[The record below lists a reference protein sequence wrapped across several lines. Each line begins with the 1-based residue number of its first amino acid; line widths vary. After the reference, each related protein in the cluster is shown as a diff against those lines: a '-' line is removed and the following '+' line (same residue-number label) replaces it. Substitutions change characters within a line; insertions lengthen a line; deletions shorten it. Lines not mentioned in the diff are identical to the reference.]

1 MEELIDDYI
10 MIYGV
15 EFFSRGYKEG
25 KAVEKD
31 GMTKLIKQT
40 GEEEILGGVVRIMMK
55 NLFPVYNLEIDKE
68 TFYKEVGLKCY
79 VNGFKTGINYIKENE

>member
-1 MEELIDDYI
+1 MEELINDYI
-10 MIYGV
+10 MTYGV
-15 EFFSRGYKEG
+15 EFFSRGFKEG

-31 GMTKLIKQT
+31 GTTKLIEET

-55 NLFPVYNLEIDKE
+55 NLFPIYNLKIDEE

-79 VNGFKTGINYIKENE
+79 MNGFKTGVNYVKENE